1 MVKCMN
7 NKNMVPKIRFN
18 AYTVN
23 WRHCKF
29 SDLIQTMH
37 GGASIAPADYRES
50 GIPTVPKGAINS
62 TGTANLSGSKYV
74 SKEFFE
80 KKISSCVYPGSLVTS
95 LRDLVPTAP
104 NMGRIVKLKG
114 QDDKYLMPQGVY
126 RLNLN
131 NDVNERFL
139 ISFSNSNKYR
149 KIISQEKNG
158 STQVH
163 IRSSQYL
170 GVNLSV
176 PSSEEQEKIGS
187 FFNKLDKTIA
197 LQQQLLN
204 DHKQLKKAMLQKM
217 FPQKGESVPRIRFAG
232 FTNDWN
238 NRKLSELASHRGGT
252 AIEKY
257 FSDTGKYKV
266 ISIGSY
272 GIESKYVDQGIR
284 VVSNEVTSKRIVGKN
299 ELTMVLNDKT
309 ANGTIIGRSL
319 LIESDDEF
327 IINQRTEIISPKD
340 IFDSKFA
347 YVVLNHPFREKV
359 KKIVQGGTQ
368 IYVNYSAVENLTIM
382 IPLKKEQEKIG
393 NFFKQLDETI
403 VLYEQKLETYQELKK
418 AMLQKMFV

>member
-187 FFNKLDKTIA
+187 FFNKLDKTIT

-217 FPQKGESVPRIRFAG
+217 FPQKGESVPRVRFAG
-232 FTNDWN
+232 FNGNW
-238 NRKLSELASHRGGT
+238 REKELSELAERFDNLRIPITSSERI
-252 AIEKY
+252 A
-257 FSDTGKYKV
+257 
-266 ISIGSY
+266 GSTPYY
-272 GIESKYVDQGIR
+272 G
-284 VVSNEVTSKRIVGKN
+284 
-299 ELTMVLNDKT
+299 
-309 ANGTIIGRSL
+309 ANGIQGY
-319 LIESDDEF
+319 IEGYTHDGEF
-327 IINQRTEIISPKD
+327 ILVAEDGANDLKNYPVQYVSGKVWVNNHAHVLSGISGTTDNYFLMNSIKQTNIEPFLLGGGRAKLNAN
-340 IFDSKFA
+340 IMMKIKF
-347 YVVLNHPFREKV
+347 YIPDVIEQ
-359 KKIVQGGTQ
+359 KKIG
-368 IYVNYSAVENLTIM
+368 
-382 IPLKKEQEKIG
+382 K
-393 NFFKQLDETI
+393 FFKQLDETI
-403 VLYEQKLETYQELKK
+403 ALHENKLGTYQELKK